1 MPGAGTP
8 DLIPGVLPVRISL
21 FGQPRVAAA
30 DDSREF
36 SLPRK
41 TLNVMAYLILHCVRP
56 AARDS
61 IAYALF
67 PDDDEETARGHLRR
81 NLSYLLSSLPP
92 TPHDAR
98 FVLSEFERIA
108 WNAMAAAVHVRL
120 DSPGAVGTAL
130 CFHRCYGSL
139 LRRRVASHQGLHRLQ
154 IGWRQRGLVGS
165 YADMNS
171 RAADSVRD
179 SDHPD
184 TVRLKDLGH
193 C

>member
-1 MPGAGTP
+1 VNERKQAFLVKLWLEADDVGTT
-8 DLIPGVLPVRISL
+8 RATS
-21 FGQPRVAAA
+21 AAA
-30 DDSREF
+30 QDAQRYGD
-36 SLPRK
+36 
-41 TLNVMAYLILHCVRP
+41 
-56 AARDS
+56 
-61 IAYALF
+61 
-67 PDDDEETARGHLRR
+67 
-81 NLSYLLSSLPP
+81 LLSSLPP

-130 CFHRCYGSL
+130 CFHRRYGSL